1 MPGAYL
7 YGWDIAAGTWVK
19 LQCNTDGKLIIDPS
33 EIFEDPPTD
42 GQAGK
47 APTSNW
53 AFDHKADASAH
64 HTRYSDAEAVA
75 AFGNRTGTLT
85 YGEITNYDVTNI
97 NVLYLN
103 TATNNIILRGLS
115 GGSDGHIILCIKTS
129 SNNTVQVVNN
139 ASEPAAGD
147 KIYTSSGTANYFTVG
162 SRGGFVLIYK
172 DSYWRVDRYLIGSYV
187 DIIDTSPVY
196 GHTSKAI
203 ASSWAYNHWGD
214 PSAHHARYTDAE
226 AMAAVGYNGTKYWSC
241 PGIHFDSLTP
251 ATDDVTKSNDGYI
264 LANAGGIYLKAAVS
278 LPHGATVTSVIVTGN
293 TSAESKTWEL
303 YALKLSDRTKTQM
316 AYNYIGY
323 ADNSIDGAVINN
335 SSYAYFLRTSSLAA
349 LDEIWGASITYTI

>member
-1 MPGAYL
+1 MGGAFL
-7 YGWDIAAGTWVK
+7 YGWNAALQVWVR

-64 HTRYSDAEAVA
+64 HTRYTDVETRAALGN
-75 AFGNRTGTLT
+75 AFGATGILLKDLGGN
-85 YGEITNYDVTNI
+85 YHGLGNITTIRLRATAASTTTIWMFTSVDGNDLNVYAYKAAKGYIATVI
-97 NVLYLN
+97 NLWNGSANEKV
-103 TATNNIILRGLS
+103 ATEP
-115 GGSDGHIILCIKTS
+115 
-129 SNNTVQVVNN
+129 VVDSKI
-139 ASEPAAGD
+139 ATHAALP
-147 KIYTSSGTANYFTVG
+147 SVH
-162 SRGGFVLIYK
+162 
-172 DSYWRVDRYLIGSYV
+172 
-187 DIIDTSPVY
+187 
-196 GHTSKAI
+196 HT
-203 ASSWAYNHWGD
+203 
-214 PSAHHARYTDAE
+214 RYTDAE
-226 AMAAVGYNGTKYWSC
+226 AVAAVGYNGTKYWSC

-264 LANAGGIYLKAAVS
+264 LANAGSIYLKAAVS

-293 TSAESKTWEL
+293 TSAQSKTWEL
-303 YALKLSDRTKTQM
+303 YALKLSDSTKTQM

-323 ADNSIDGAVINN
+323 ADNSIDAAVINN

-349 LDEIWGASITYTI
+349 LDEIWGASITYTL

>member
-1 MPGAYL
+1 MGGSFL
-7 YGWDIAAGTWVK
+7 YGWDAAAQVWVR
-19 LQCNTDGKLIIDPS
+19 LVCNSAGKLIIDPS

-53 AFDHKADASAH
+53 AFDHKANASAH
-64 HTRYSDAEAVA
+64 HTRYTDVETRAALGN
-75 AFGNRTGTLT
+75 AFGSTGILLKDLGGNYHAIGNITTIKLRTTVASKTTIWMFTSVDGNDLSMYT
-85 YGEITNYDVTNI
+85 YQAAKGYIATVIKLWNGSVYE
-97 NVLYLN
+97 NVATEPVVDTKIATH
-103 TATNNIILRGLS
+103 TAL
-115 GGSDGHIILCIKTS
+115 
-129 SNNTVQVVNN
+129 
-139 ASEPAAGD
+139 PAA
-147 KIYTSSGTANYFTVG
+147 
-162 SRGGFVLIYK
+162 
-172 DSYWRVDRYLIGSYV
+172 
-187 DIIDTSPVY
+187 
-196 GHTSKAI
+196 
-203 ASSWAYNHWGD
+203 
-214 PSAHHARYTDAE
+214 HHSRYTDAE
-226 AMAAVGYNGTKYWSC
+226 AIAAVGYNGTKYWSC

-323 ADNSIDGAVINN
+323 VDNSIDAAVINN
-335 SSYAYFLRTSSLAA
+335 SSYAYFLRISSLAA
-349 LDEIWGASITYTI
+349 LDEIWGASITYTL